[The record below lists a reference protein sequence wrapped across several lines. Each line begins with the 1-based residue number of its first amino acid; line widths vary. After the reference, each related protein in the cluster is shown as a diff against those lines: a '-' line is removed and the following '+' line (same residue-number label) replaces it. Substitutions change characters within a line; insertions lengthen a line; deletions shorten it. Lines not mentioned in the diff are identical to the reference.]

1 MLSLTMYL
9 SINTNTAHIA
19 CISALAYL
27 EELKP
32 SRETGGRRKEKE
44 AFDLKCDY
52 LMVLSVFHQLTSLI
66 AVPDS

>member
-1 MLSLTMYL
+1 MLSLTMSL
-9 SINTNTAHIA
+9 GINPNTAHVA
-19 CISALAYL
+19 CVSALAYL
-27 EELKP
+27 ELKP

-66 AVPDS
+66 AVPHS

>member
-9 SINTNTAHIA
+9 SINPNTAHIA

-44 AFDLKCDY
+44 AFDLECEH
-52 LMVLSVFHQLTSLI
+52 LMVLI
-66 AVPDS
+66 N